1 MKNDQIA
8 KGDRVKDKITGYQGL
23 VVCVADWI
31 NGCLRLGVQA
41 EVLDKDGKVYP
52 IEFFDVQQLELLEA
66 GVYPEP
72 GEIVMSDDTGGPRDD
87 PK

>member
-8 KGDRVKDKITGYQGL
+8 KGDRVKDTITGYQGL

-31 NGCLRLGVQA
+31 NGCLRLGV
-41 EVLDKDGKVYP
+41 
-52 IEFFDVQQLELLEA
+52 
-66 GVYPEP
+66 YPEP